1 MATYTAISSHASLPM
16 DEPPRLNSALNSWK
30 EIAVYLGR
38 GVRTVQRWERELGL
52 PVHRIRESDHS
63 PVFAFANELQI
74 WLEHRSNAGVPSA
87 PSPRREPLQP
97 LPSDVL
103 TDVVSRSQLLTT
115 KMRELLLEQ
124 TRTTERLRHNLRN
137 TMAALNRD
145 REKNHGFALSQ
156 PQPTA
161 EFTE

>member
-1 MATYTAISSHASLPM
+1 MATYTAVSSHASMPM
-16 DEPPRLNSALNSWK
+16 DEFPKVSSTLNSWK

-63 PVFAFANELQI
+63 PVFAFTNELQI
-74 WLEHRSNAGVPSA
+74 WLELRRKAGVPDA
-87 PSPRREPLQP
+87 PFPRREPLPP
-97 LPSDVL
+97 LASDVL
-103 TDVVSRSQLLTT
+103 TEVVSRSQLLTT

-137 TMAALNRD
+137 TLAALNRD
-145 REKNHGFALSQ
+145 RQKRNGFSLSE

-161 EFTE
+161 EFSD